1 MAIVVVTGT
10 GTEVGKTVATAA
22 VAAASLAQGLSV
34 AVLKPAQTGVA
45 EHEPGDAAE
54 VARLA
59 GPVTAAE
66 LARYPE
72 PLAPVT
78 AALRS
83 GRNPV
88 GPEEIAEA
96 AAKLAAVHDVVL
108 VEGAGGLLVRY
119 DEKGSTLAD
128 TAALMGARVLL
139 VAPAGLGTL
148 NATALTAEALAARK
162 VICLGVIIGSWAP
175 DPGLAERC
183 NIADL
188 PVAANAPLLG
198 ALPERAAAL
207 SPAAFRAAAADWLA
221 PELGGRWDAQAF
233 AAHYAP
239 APYAPAPEAA
249 PTPDPSP
256 APEVSAAP
264 YDPTPQQPPAGTAP
278 YGSEPQQQPGGATER
293 YGSVP
298 PQPGESIPPHASHP
312 QQPGGST
319 AAYGSDSQQQP
330 GGEASPYPSDSR
342 QPGGQATPYA
352 SADQPAP
359 GLPAQGE
366 PGGTDAPAGGVPAQA
381 PPMPGD
387 RFSR

>member
-34 AVLKPAQTGVA
+34 AVLKPAQTGVTA
-45 EHEPGDAAE
+45 GEPGDAAE

-78 AALRS
+78 AALRA
-83 GRNPV
+83 GLKPV
-88 GPEEIAEA
+88 GPEEVAEA

-148 NATALTAEALAARK
+148 NLTALTAEALRTRK
-162 VICLGVIIGSWAP
+162 INLLGVIIGSWRPEP
-175 DPGLAERC
+175 DLAERC
-183 NIADL
+183 NISDL
-188 PVAANAPLLG
+188 PVAAGAPLLG

-207 SPAAFRAAAADWLA
+207 SPGTFRAAAQDWLA
-221 PELGGRWDAQAF
+221 PELGGRWDARGF

-239 APYAPAPEAA
+239 PPHPAPATAGQAPGGPGTQAA
-249 PTPDPSP
+249 
-256 APEVSAAP
+256 AHAA
-264 YDPTPQQPPAGTAP
+264 PPAG
-278 YGSEPQQQPGGATER
+278 R
-293 YGSVP
+293 P
-298 PQPGESIPPHASHP
+298 PV
-312 QQPGGST
+312 
-319 AAYGSDSQQQP
+319 
-330 GGEASPYPSDSR
+330 
-342 QPGGQATPYA
+342 
-352 SADQPAP
+352 PAP
-359 GLPAQGE
+359 AAAEGLSG
-366 PGGTDAPAGGVPAQA
+366 
-381 PPMPGD
+381 
-387 RFSR
+387 